1 VTADHHEA
9 AASRRFRVRGSRL
22 SAEQE
27 RELVVAAEAG
37 DEAACRQLVQSFLPA
52 IGGIA
57 RRFNTGR
64 QVQRTELMQE
74 GVAGLLFAARRYDP
88 RMETP
93 FWGYASFWVRKAMQE
108 LVAELTRPATLSDH
122 AVRGLARV
130 KAAQRAHLQ
139 THGVQ
144 PTTAEL
150 TAATGFTSAQLG
162 SLLAIDRTP
171 RSFDEPLRGD
181 DGTTATLGETVAD
194 PGAEKEYEQ
203 VLDNMEIQA
212 VRGFAER
219 LEERERTVLW
229 RHYGLGQPPQT
240 LSEIGAGLGLTAER
254 VRQINKGAL
263 EKLREAV
270 VQPPHG
276 GGAGI

>member
-1 VTADHHEA
+1 
-9 AASRRFRVRGSRL
+9 VRGSRL

-37 DEAACRQLVQSFLPA
+37 DEAACRQLVESFLPA

-57 RRFNTGR
+57 RRFNTGG
-64 QVQRTELMQE
+64 QVQRSELMQE
-74 GVAGLLFAARRYDP
+74 GIAGLLFATRRYDP

-93 FWGYASFWVRKAMQE
+93 FWSYASFWVRKAMQE

-130 KAAQRAHLQ
+130 KAAQRAHAQ
-139 THGVQ
+139 AHGVE
-144 PTTAEL
+144 PTTAQL
-150 TAATGFTSAQLG
+150 AAVTGFTRVQLD

-171 RSFDEPLRGD
+171 RSFEEPLGAD
-181 DGTTATLGETVAD
+181 EGTTATFGDMVAD
-194 PGAEKEYEQ
+194 PRAEKEYEH
-203 VLDNMEIQA
+203 VLDTMEIQA
-212 VRGFAER
+212 VRGHAEQ
-219 LEERERTVLW
+219 LDERERTVLW
-229 RHYGLGQPPQT
+229 RHYGLGQRPQT

-263 EKLREAV
+263 EKLRKTVA
-270 VQPPHG
+270 QPAGG

>member
-1 VTADHHEA
+1 VRS
-9 AASRRFRVRGSRL
+9 SRP

-37 DEAACRQLVQSFLPA
+37 DEAACRQLVELFLPA
-52 IGGIA
+52 IGGVA
-57 RRFNTGR
+57 RRFNIGG
-64 QVQRTELMQE
+64 QVQRSELIQE

-93 FWGYASFWVRKAMQE
+93 FWAYASFWVRKAMQE
-108 LVAELTRPATLSDH
+108 LVAELTRPAPLSDH

-130 KAAQRAHLQ
+130 KAVQRAHVQ
-139 THGVQ
+139 SHGVE
-144 PTTAEL
+144 PTTAQL
-150 TAATGFTSAQLG
+150 AALTGFARAQLD

-171 RSFDEPLRGD
+171 RSFEEPLRAD
-181 DGTTATLGETVAD
+181 DGTAATFGEMVAD
-194 PGAEKEYEQ
+194 PRAEKEYEQ
-203 VLDNMEIQA
+203 VLDKLEIQA
-212 VRGFAER
+212 VRGHAER
-219 LEERERTVLW
+219 LDERERTVLW

-263 EKLREAV
+263 EKLRQAV
-270 VQPPHG
+270 MPSPGG

>member
-1 VTADHHEA
+1 MFPV
-9 AASRRFRVRGSRL
+9 SGSQR

-37 DEAACRQLVQSFLPA
+37 DEAACRRLVELFLPA

-57 RRFNTGR
+57 RRFNTGG
-64 QVQRTELMQE
+64 QVQRIELMQE

-88 RMETP
+88 RMQTP
-93 FWGYASFWVRKAMQE
+93 FWAYASFWVRKAMQE

-122 AVRGLARV
+122 AVRSLARV
-130 KAAQRAHLQ
+130 KAVQRAHVQ
-139 THGVQ
+139 AHGAE
-144 PTTAEL
+144 PTTAQL
-150 TAATGFTSAQLG
+150 AALTGFTRAQLD

-171 RSFDEPLRGD
+171 RSFEEPLAAH
-181 DGTTATLGETVAD
+181 DGTIATFGEMVAD
-194 PGAEKEYEQ
+194 PRAENEYEQ
-203 VLDNMEIQA
+203 VLDKMEIQA
-212 VRGFAER
+212 VRGHAER
-219 LEERERTVLW
+219 LDERERTVLW
-229 RHYGLGQPPQT
+229 RHYGLGEPPQT

-270 VQPPHG
+270 VQSAAG
-276 GGAGI
+276 RGAGI